1 MQTTVLRSSTDTLA
15 VGSTLNAN
23 TYVIQSV
30 LGRGAFG
37 ITYLAIDQHLDRQV
51 AIKEYLPMG
60 FAKRDQ
66 DSTVTPL
73 TGEHGDLFQYGLEGF
88 LKEAKTTVKFNH
100 PNIVRVLAFFEEH
113 QTAYLVMQYEV
124 GENLSSYLKKNKD
137 LSEKRLLE
145 IFCPIN
151 DGLINVHKHGYIHR
165 DIKPDNIY
173 IREDNSPVLLDFGAA
188 RDIFNARVD
197 QFTRILTKG
206 YAPYEQ
212 DNPAWANQG
221 AWTDIYALGATL
233 FYALTRQRVVSA
245 QERASAF
252 MRNEVDP
259 YQSLVSILSQKYNT
273 HFLQAVDHA
282 LAFHPD
288 QRPQSIADWN
298 QALLGN
304 QRSDDEKT
312 QIILSSKES
321 PKLDD
326 ATVVYPTSN
335 QLKSEQKV
343 AQVNNITQNKN
354 EQVNQANLIN
364 EKNNKGWLVP
374 LFFVS
379 ITIISIAIIYWL
391 IDTNKLNTNQ
401 IIASFGLS
409 EEKHNTIQ
417 QPLLDN
423 SSGQDSLAM
432 LESVEQANDLDHQ
445 DTSIFGDDDKGD
457 KLEVGNNKSENSEST
472 VDEVVIDSDESVVEK
487 EQLIA
492 DPNES
497 KLSNTENDFNEASL
511 NLEKIENENLA
522 VENIQQSEPES
533 IVKDE
538 ITIAQMDEK
547 IKKDDDKVI
556 TDDSNQS
563 EQVSSIN
570 QELLQRTVDAALNH
584 AKTAARS
591 YLRAEM
597 NAELIKDYESLDGM
611 SNRTKY
617 IASLKVQRDDFLVG
631 FNQQFEL
638 YIEEVKKLRDYEKN
652 DIELALETI
661 INEKYQSSRTY
672 FALGD
677 VLIKHVSKKSM
688 SNKKWQIDLKK
699 LSQQSGV
706 FKQ

>member
-145 IFCPIN
+145 IFCPVN

-259 YQSLVSILSQKYNT
+259 YQSLVSILSHKYNT

-312 QIILSSKES
+312 QIILSLKES

-335 QLKSEQKV
+335 QPKSEQKV
-343 AQVNNITQNKN
+343 AQANNIKKNKN
-354 EQVNQANLIN
+354 KQVNQANLIN
-364 EKNNKGWLVP
+364 EKNNKGWLAP

-379 ITIISIAIIYWL
+379 ITIISIAVIYWL
-391 IDTNKLNTNQ
+391 IAANKLNTNQ
-401 IIASFGLS
+401 IIASFGFS

-423 SSGQDSLAM
+423 NSEQDSLAM

-445 DTSIFGDDDKGD
+445 EASILGDNDKED
-457 KLEVGNNKSENSEST
+457 KLEVDSNQSENSELII
-472 VDEVVIDSDESVVEK
+472 DEVVTNPDESVVEK
-487 EQLIA
+487 EQLRV
-492 DPNES
+492 DPNEV
-497 KLSNTENDFNEASL
+497 KLSNTENDRNEASL
-511 NLEKIENENLA
+511 NLEKTENESLA
-522 VENIQQSEPES
+522 VENIQQSDPES

-547 IKKDDDKVI
+547 IKKDDNKVI

-638 YIEEVKKLRDYEKN
+638 YLEEVKKLRDYEKN

-677 VLIKHVSKKSM
+677 LLIKHVSKKNIA
-688 SNKKWQIDLKK
+688 NKKWQADLKK